1 MKTGG
6 TSAQFLKADGSVDA
20 AAYLTELNLS
30 ESFVKSINGTTSQIN
45 AQADAGKIT
54 LSLPDAVAIKT
65 SVTVPNVTATTTN
78 AGKLTAGATTLGVT
92 TASSFVKT
100 GGTTSQFLKADG
112 SVDESTYLTS
122 ATLSSTLSNTFVPF
136 NGATSNINL
145 NSKSISN
152 VNALSATTLTAG
164 SFVRSGGT
172 SSQYLRADGS
182 VDATVVT
189 SSNASSTLSN
199 TFVLNSNFESGMYVP
214 VFTIS
219 AAATFNS
226 YSQATYMKV
235 GNIINVNVGF
245 TVTGTNTSGD
255 VTISMTLPKSTTK
268 TTQNYIGIASLY
280 NANTLVSGNISVD
293 SGTTIKIVT
302 STLGNAKTYNGNI
315 TFSYS
320 VQ

>member
-1 MKTGG
+1 
-6 TSAQFLKADGSVDA
+6 
-20 AAYLTELNLS
+20 LS

-65 SVTVPNVTATTTN
+65 SVTVPNVNATTTN
-78 AGKLTAGATTLGVT
+78 AGTLTAGATTLGVT
-92 TASSFVKT
+92 TASSFIKT
-100 GGTTSQFLKADG
+100 GGTKSQFLKADG

-122 ATLSSTLSNTFVPF
+122 ATLSSTLSNTF
-136 NGATSNINL
+136 
-145 NSKSISN
+145 
-152 VNALSATTLTAG
+152 ALS
-164 SFVRSGGT
+164 
-172 SSQYLRADGS
+172 
-182 VDATVVT
+182 
-189 SSNASSTLSN
+189 
-199 TFVLNSNFESGMYVP
+199 SNFESGMYVP
-214 VFTIS
+214 VFTVS

-268 TTQNYIGIASLY
+268 TTQNYIGIASLF